1 MTRRLRS
8 RPRPP
13 AARFPALPM
22 LDVYL
27 PMMRSAAIL
36 AAGQLGLFQCLG
48 RGAQGLP
55 QLARGLRVDRE
66 ALHHLLL
73 ALREAGYVQSSAQAR
88 WRNTAHT
95 ARWFTAAGRVDYSA
109 GLVWTA
115 EAWQI
120 MAELADVVRR
130 GGPERRLWDR
140 MHDRPELGARFSS
153 YMRAFAE
160 HASPQIARHVVLPRQ
175 APRVLDIGGSHGLH
189 SMTLCKKY
197 RNLRATI
204 LDDAAALTD
213 TPRLAAAQGLGG
225 RIDCLPGDCRT
236 TPLPKG
242 LDAVLLY
249 GVAHNHTAAENR
261 RLFRRIAAALRP
273 HGQLIV
279 HDYVPGGMPETY
291 RTLFDLTLLTE
302 VGTRT
307 HALAEFQTW
316 ATAAGFGPFAVH
328 HLDPAE
334 MGTVLV
340 ARLRARRVQ
349 SRNGEKSV
357 SRSK

>member
-1 MTRRLRS
+1 
-8 RPRPP
+8 
-13 AARFPALPM
+13 M

-36 AAGQLGLFQCLG
+36 AAGQLGLFRRLG
-48 RGAQGLP
+48 RGEQSLP
-55 QLARGLRVDRE
+55 QLARRLGVDRD
-66 ALHHLLL
+66 ALQRLLL
-73 ALREAGYVQSSAQAR
+73 ALREAGYVQSSAKAR
-88 WRNTAHT
+88 WRNSPHT
-95 ARWFTAAGRVDYSA
+95 VRWFTAAARVDYSA

-120 MAELADVVRR
+120 MTDLAEVVRR

-140 MHDRPELGARFSS
+140 MHERPELGVRFSS

-175 APRVLDIGGSHGLH
+175 ARHVLDIGGSHGLH
-189 SMTLCKKY
+189 SLALCKKY
-197 RNLRATI
+197 KSLRATI

-213 TPRLAAAQGLGG
+213 TQRLAASHGLAE
-225 RIDCLPGDCRT
+225 RIRCLPGDCRT
-236 TPLPKG
+236 TPLPKE

-261 RLFRRIAAALRP
+261 RLFARIAAALRP
-273 HGQLIV
+273 QGQLIV
-279 HDYVPGGMPETY
+279 HDYLPGGMPEDY

-307 HALAEFQTW
+307 HALAEFRAW
-316 ATAAGFGPFAVH
+316 ARAAGFGAFEVH
-328 HLDPAE
+328 HLDPKA

-340 ARLRARRVQ
+340 ARQR
-349 SRNGEKSV
+349 
-357 SRSK
+357 